1 MTKRVADL
9 RLDTFFGYL
18 GSHMWS
24 DLPKTEQ
31 SYLLR
36 GVGVALAIVLGFSAF
51 WSSSMSPAA
60 LDRTAAQAAAGDV
73 DGAVDAYLTQANGL
87 SSVDRRG
94 EALWR
99 ASVLTHVAL
108 SAPDDAVGLLEQLIE
123 RFPDHPRVVD
133 AHARIAMIQ
142 RHHDGDAVRAG
153 MRWVAAAS
161 IDPSHVDAG
170 RWMLDAGLAFA
181 DAGDFDSALRALRVA
196 STRTEQAVAAHL
208 AQGRI
213 HLQRDPAQAY
223 SDYDAAFR
231 AGADQE
237 AQRLAQLGMATA
249 LEYLDRRDAALAE
262 LDEALEDGDAD
273 AALERRRERLR
284 ARRAQ

>member
-1 MTKRVADL
+1 
-9 RLDTFFGYL
+9 
-18 GSHMWS
+18 
-24 DLPKTEQ
+24 
-31 SYLLR
+31 
-36 GVGVALAIVLGFSAF
+36 
-51 WSSSMSPAA
+51 MSPAA

-73 DGAVDAYLTQANGL
+73 DGAVSAYIDQANGL
-87 SSVDRRG
+87 NSVERRG

-108 SAPDDAVGLLEQLIE
+108 SSPQHAVDLLEELIE
-123 RFPDHPRVVD
+123 RFPEHPRVVD
-133 AHARIAMIQ
+133 AHARIALIQ

-161 IDPSHVDAG
+161 IDPRHVDAG

-181 DAGDFDSALRALRVA
+181 DAGDFDSALRAFRIA
-196 STRTEQAVAAHL
+196 EARSEQTVAAKL

-213 HLQRDPAQAY
+213 HLLRDPAQAY

-231 AGADQE
+231 SGADQE

-262 LDEALEDGDAD
+262 LDEVIEEGDAD
-273 AALERRRERLR
+273 AALERRRDRLR
-284 ARRAQ
+284 ARRSQ

>member
-1 MTKRVADL
+1 
-9 RLDTFFGYL
+9 
-18 GSHMWS
+18 MWKE
-24 DLPKTEQ
+24 LPKTEQ
-31 SYLLR
+31 QYLLR
-36 GVGVALAIVLGFSAF
+36 GVGTALTLVLAFATF

-73 DGAVDAYLTQANGL
+73 KGAVESYLAQSEDL
-87 SSVDRRG
+87 SSVDRRA

-108 SAPDDAVGLLEQLIE
+108 ATPHRAVVLLEDLIE
-123 RFPDHPRVVD
+123 RFPDHTRVVD

-196 STRTEQAVAAHL
+196 SSRSDQSVAAHL

-237 AQRLAQLGMATA
+237 AQRLAKLGMATA

-262 LDEALEDGDAD
+262 LDEALEEGDAD

-284 ARRAQ
+284 ARRTP

>member
-1 MTKRVADL
+1 MAVFRI
-9 RLDTFFGYL
+9 FGA
-18 GSHMWS
+18 HMWE
-24 DLPKTEQ
+24 DLPKNEQ
-31 SYLLR
+31 QYLLR
-36 GVGVALAIVLGFSAF
+36 GVGTALVLVLACVSF
-51 WSSSMSPAA
+51 WSSPMSPAA

-73 DGAVDAYLTQANGL
+73 DGAVSAYIDQANGL
-87 SSVDRRG
+87 NSVERRG

-108 SAPDDAVGLLEQLIE
+108 SSPQHAVDLLEELIE
-123 RFPDHPRVVD
+123 RFPEHPRVVD
-133 AHARIAMIQ
+133 AHARIALIQ

-161 IDPSHVDAG
+161 IDPRHVDAG

-181 DAGDFDSALRALRVA
+181 DAGDFDSALRAFRIA
-196 STRTEQAVAAHL
+196 EARSEQTVAAKL

-213 HLQRDPAQAY
+213 HLLRDPAQAY

-231 AGADQE
+231 SGADQE

-262 LDEALEDGDAD
+262 LDEVIEEGDAD
-273 AALERRRERLR
+273 AALERRRDRLR
-284 ARRAQ
+284 ARRSQ

>member
-1 MTKRVADL
+1 MRLADMAVF
-9 RLDTFFGYL
+9 RISGA
-18 GSHMWS
+18 HMWE
-24 DLPKTEQ
+24 DLPKNEQ
-31 SYLLR
+31 QYLLR
-36 GVGVALAIVLGFSAF
+36 GVGTALVLVLACVSF
-51 WSSSMSPAA
+51 WSSPMSPAA
-60 LDRTAAQAAAGDV
+60 LDRTAAQAAARDV
-73 DGAVDAYLTQANGL
+73 DGAVSAYIDQANGL
-87 SSVDRRG
+87 NSVERRG

-108 SAPDDAVGLLEQLIE
+108 SSPQHAVDLLEELIE
-123 RFPDHPRVVD
+123 RFPEHPRVVD
-133 AHARIAMIQ
+133 AHARIALIQ

-161 IDPSHVDAG
+161 IDPRHVDAG

-181 DAGDFDSALRALRVA
+181 DAGDFDSALRAFRIA
-196 STRTEQAVAAHL
+196 EARSEQTVAAKL

-213 HLQRDPAQAY
+213 HLLRDPAQAY

-231 AGADQE
+231 SGADQE

-262 LDEALEDGDAD
+262 LDEVIEEGDAD
-273 AALERRRERLR
+273 AALERRRDRLR
-284 ARRAQ
+284 ARRSQ